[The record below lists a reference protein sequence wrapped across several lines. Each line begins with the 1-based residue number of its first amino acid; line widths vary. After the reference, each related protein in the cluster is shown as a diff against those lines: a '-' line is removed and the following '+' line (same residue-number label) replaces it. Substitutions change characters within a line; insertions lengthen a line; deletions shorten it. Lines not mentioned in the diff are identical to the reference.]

1 MPGRWPSPIVR
12 RVKVIILAGIT
23 PSTFFAHVSLATALR
38 DAGHQ
43 VMVTAAADEVIPTIA
58 AAGLPALPVMEPGLT
73 RDQIRVNAG
82 LGRVPEDAL
91 EREYMAGRWF
101 AVIETVPL
109 DALLAFAK
117 DWRPDV
123 VIGGMLAY
131 GAPLLAARLGVPY
144 VRQAWDIHNPKRFDA
159 GAAHQLRE
167 DLAELGLDGLPEP
180 DMMIDVMPPSLRTP
194 ETKTGQM
201 MRWIAGNSQC
211 RLEPWMYT
219 KGADTRIGVTVG
231 TGVADYNQYDFVQ
244 GIVENVATLDVEVAV
259 AVPEEAVPVLRE
271 QLNDNVSVGWAPLD
285 ILAPTCDVLVH
296 QSGGSTMM
304 TAMSFGVPQVLLPD
318 AGQFRQ
324 GDMARRL
331 VEAGAALVLSHEQAT
346 TEVIAKS
353 CQEIISNPSY
363 AAAAAGLAK
372 EIAALPLPSEVA
384 RRIEWLVH
392 EASA

>member
-1 MPGRWPSPIVR
+1 
-12 RVKVIILAGIT
+12 VKAIILAGIT

-38 DAGHQ
+38 NAGHQ
-43 VMVTAAADEVIPTIA
+43 VMVTAAADDVIPTIA

-73 RDQIRVNAG
+73 REQIFADAG
-82 LGRVPEDAL
+82 LARVPEDAV

-101 AVIETVPL
+101 ALIETRPL
-109 DALLAFAK
+109 DALLAFAE

-144 VRQAWDIHNPKRFDA
+144 VRQAWDIHPPKLFDA
-159 GAAHQLRE
+159 GAAYQLRE
-167 DLAELGLDGLPEP
+167 ELAELGLDGLPEP
-180 DMMIDVMPPSLRTP
+180 DMLIDVMPPSLRTP
-194 ETKTGQM
+194 ENKPAQM
-201 MRWIAGNSQC
+201 MRWISGNSQC
-211 RLEPWMYT
+211 RMEPWMYT

-231 TGVADYNQYDFVQ
+231 TGVADYNQYDFVE
-244 GIVENVATLDVEVAV
+244 GIVKNVSTLDAEVAV
-259 AVPEEAVPVLRE
+259 AVPEAAVPVLRE
-271 QLNDNVSVGWAPLD
+271 RLDENVRVGWVPLD
-285 ILAPTCDVLVH
+285 ILAATCDVLVH

-304 TAMSFGVPQVLLPD
+304 TALSFGVPQVLIPD
-318 AGQFRQ
+318 AGQYRQ
-324 GDMARRL
+324 GEMARRL

-346 TEVIAKS
+346 TEAIAKN
-353 CQEIISNPSY
+353 CQEMISNPSY
-363 AAAAAGLAK
+363 AAVAAGLGK

>member
-1 MPGRWPSPIVR
+1 M
-12 RVKVIILAGIT
+12 KVIILSGIT

-43 VMVTAAADEVIPTIA
+43 VMVTAAADDVIPSIA

-73 RDQIRVNAG
+73 REQIFAEAG
-82 LGRVPEDAL
+82 LARVPEDAV

-101 AVIETVPL
+101 ALIETKPL

-123 VIGGMLAY
+123 VVGGMLAY

-144 VRQAWDIHNPKRFDA
+144 VRQAWDIHNPKLFDA
-159 GAAHQLRE
+159 GAAFQLRE
-167 DLAELGLDGLPEP
+167 ALAELGLDGLPEP
-180 DMMIDVMPPSLRTP
+180 DMMIEVMPPSLRTP
-194 ETKTGQM
+194 ETKPAQA

-219 KGADTRIGVTVG
+219 KGADTRIGVTIG
-231 TGVADYNQYDFVQ
+231 TGVADYNQYDFVE
-244 GIVENVATLDVEVAV
+244 GIVKNIATLDVEVAV
-259 AVPEEAVPVLRE
+259 AVPQAAVPVLRE
-271 QLNDNVSVGWAPLD
+271 RLDENVPVGWAPLD
-285 ILAPTCDVLVH
+285 VLAPTCDVLVH

-304 TAMSFGVPQVLLPD
+304 TALSFGVPQILLPD

-331 VEAGAALVLSHEQAT
+331 VEAGAALTLSHEQAT
-346 TEVIAKS
+346 TEIIAET
-353 CQEIISNPSY
+353 CQEMISNPSY

-392 EASA
+392 ETSA